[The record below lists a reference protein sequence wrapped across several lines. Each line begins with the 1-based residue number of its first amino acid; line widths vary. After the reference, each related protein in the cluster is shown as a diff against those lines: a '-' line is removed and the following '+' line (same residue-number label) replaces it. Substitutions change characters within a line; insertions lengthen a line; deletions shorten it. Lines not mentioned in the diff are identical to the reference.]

1 MDLSAELAAACPAP
15 ELFAWVDDLTRY
27 PDWLTIVTRAER
39 FTTEPATWSVD
50 LTGRL
55 GPFARSKRLRMVRTV
70 YEPHRLAVFERREE
84 DGRQHARWLLRAEVE
99 PTADG
104 SRLSMRLRYDGALWG
119 PVLER
124 LLADEID
131 QGRDR
136 LLSLVG
142 GPAR

>member
-1 MDLSAELAAACPAP
+1 MDLSADLSAGCPAP
-15 ELFAWVDDLTRY
+15 ELFAWVDDLARY
-27 PDWLTIVTRAER
+27 PDWLAIVTRAER
-39 FTTEPATWSVD
+39 YAAEPAAWSVD

-55 GPFARSKRLRMVRTV
+55 GPFARSKRLRMARTV
-70 YEPHRLAVFERREE
+70 HEPPRLAVFERREE
-84 DGRQHARWLLRAEVE
+84 DGRQHARWVLRAEVE
-99 PTADG
+99 PTGDG
-104 SRLSMRLRYDGALWG
+104 SRLGMRLRYEGALWG

-131 QGRDR
+131 RGRER

>member
-1 MDLSAELAAACPAP
+1 MDLSAELAAACSAS
-15 ELFAWVDDLTRY
+15 ELFAWVDDLARY
-27 PDWLTIVTRAER
+27 PAWLTIVTRAER
-39 FTTEPATWSVD
+39 YATEPPAWSVD

-70 YEPHRLAVFERREE
+70 HDAPHLAVFERREE
-84 DGRQHARWLLRAEVE
+84 DGRQHARWLLRVEVE
-99 PTADG
+99 PDGQG
-104 SRLSMRLRYDGALWG
+104 SRLGMRLRYEGALWG

-131 QGRDR
+131 RGRER